1 MKIVKLEPSQRRQGR
16 WLVWLE
22 DGSLVRLGEGEVAS
36 LSLYAGKEL
45 GGEEREALARAS
57 EQGEMNERALD
68 LLALRPMS
76 RRELVDKLT
85 ARRPRRNR
93 PGTAADLEPGP
104 EERQEAREQL
114 RVLAERCAE
123 RLEELGLID
132 DRAYARTVCAHYAG
146 KGYGPRKLRD
156 ELYRRGVP
164 REYWDEAI
172 GEICA
177 KEDGGRE
184 LDALL
189 EKKLRGTQLT
199 RQDLKRASDF
209 LARRGY
215 GWSEIAEAIERYK
228 DKTEDAWEGSD

>member
-1 MKIVKLEPSQRRQGR
+1 MRIVKLEPSQRKRGR

-45 GGEEREALARAS
+45 TGEEQEALTRAS
-57 EQGEMNERALD
+57 EQGELNERALD
-68 LLALRPMS
+68 LLSLRPMS

-85 ARRPRRNR
+85 AQRPRRRR
-93 PGTAADLEPGP
+93 PGAPNDPEPDP
-104 EERQEAREQL
+104 ETREQARERL
-114 RVLAERCAE
+114 RVMAERCAE

-164 REYWDEAI
+164 REYWDEAMD
-172 GEICA
+172 EICSR
-177 KEDGGRE
+177 EDGGRE

-189 EKKLRGTQLT
+189 EKKLRGAVPA
-199 RQDLKRASDF
+199 REDLRRASDF

-215 GWSEIAEAIERYK
+215 GWSEIAEAIERYR
-228 DKTEDAWEGSD
+228 DKIGDAWEGSD